1 MQTIFILGNIGN
13 PAQTRTTTDGKQLV
27 SFSVAVSGRNKS
39 TTWYGVIG
47 RASENLLPYLSKGRQ
62 VFVAGELESKC
73 YNGNVDLSIFADR
86 IELCGKAIEESPV
99 TSTPTPQTVK
109 ENGQINNQHIPT
121 NAEKANGQ
129 SQEKDEEKNNDNGL
143 TF

>member
-13 PAQTRTTTDGKQLV
+13 PAQTRVTTDGKQLV

-39 TTWYGVIG
+39 TTWYSVIG

-62 VFVAGELESKC
+62 VFVAGDLESKC
-73 YNGNVDLSIFADR
+73 YNGNIDLSIFADR
-86 IELCGKAIEESPV
+86 IELCGKSGEESPG
-99 TSTPTPQTVK
+99 TYTPTPQTVK
-109 ENGQINNQHIPT
+109 GNGQITTQHIPT
-121 NAEKANGQ
+121 NAEKAAGQ
-129 SQEKDEEKNNDNGL
+129 SQETDDEKGDDNGL